1 MKFKKWDLS
10 PFQKTKISNQ
20 TPRFYC
26 AKDKL
31 PMNSLNQKYPFL
43 RVIISLLLMLVLH
56 PPTNPMQ
63 CNAIEVGSTK
73 RPCASMAAHSVPA
86 WPSTASRQAKR
97 ARSPVHGMDEG
108 RALSHTW
115 ISWCGVIVKQRSGR
129 SDALSLSLSLCVS
142 LLTLCVLWIRLL
154 LGMF

>member
-43 RVIISLLLMLVLH
+43 QVIISLLLMLVLH

-63 CNAIEVGSTK
+63 CNRSWQYKEAMCIYGSTLG
-73 RPCASMAAHSVPA
+73 PCLAIYSFKTSKARAQ
-86 WPSTASRQAKR
+86 SRTRDGRR
-97 ARSPVHGMDEG
+97 AR
-108 RALSHTW
+108 ALAHMN
-115 ISWCGVIVKQRSGR
+115 IMMWCDCETTKWAFWCS
-129 SDALSLSLSLCVS
+129 LSLSLSLCVS